1 MNLTSKTIWLRTFYP
16 LALFIGILTY
26 LITKALVMQTTC
38 DEAYT
43 VLILSK
49 QPTWDLITYKD
60 SYTNNHILN
69 TLITKGL
76 FAVFGM
82 NHSLA
87 RVPGL
92 VGFLMY
98 FYCSFRFSQKYIID
112 DALSV
117 MFLTVMC
124 CNPYLLDF
132 FALARGYGLSIG
144 LMMVS
149 VYLAANVV
157 FQKKSAAYDLPLSI
171 LAAIL
176 SVYAQFASLHFYLG
190 VNLLFFLYALNQWIT
205 HNDKKEFIKTFVT
218 QIVGFGVLS
227 LLVYLPFKAIIRDNQ
242 IAYYGADGFWE
253 NTISSVISNSIYAQG
268 YFTDAT
274 TPIFKR
280 LLLFVFF
287 IVVAKI
293 AYNLGQ
299 KKNQESEKIYPS
311 VFAALLFSCT
321 ATSVILQ
328 FHLLKNQY
336 VVDRTALFFYPL
348 MALSFPT
355 IALFFG
361 YFKKWAGGFVMAI
374 FILFSLNH
382 LKRGADLSYYRE
394 WWYDV
399 NTYEI
404 LDFLKTEHDKTDKK
418 ETLKLGTTW
427 IFNPSFMYHREK
439 SKLTWIEPLRYSKQP
454 DTTNFY
460 HFYYATNDE
469 IPVLS
474 SKYEKIKEYGYGQ
487 WILMKRRNYDK

>member
-43 VLILSK
+43 VMILSK

-69 TLITKGL
+69 TLSINGL
-76 FAVFGM
+76 FAIFGM

-87 RVPGL
+87 RVPSMF
-92 VGFLMY
+92 GFLMY
-98 FYCSFRFSQKYIID
+98 FYCSYRFSKKYITD

-149 VYLAANVV
+149 IYFAANIV
-157 FQKKSAAYDLPLSI
+157 FEKKSTAYDLPLSI

-190 VNLLFFLYALNQWIT
+190 INLLLFLYALNQWIT
-205 HNDKKEFIKTFVT
+205 YKDKKEFIKTIAT
-218 QIVGFGVLS
+218 QIVGFGVLAI
-227 LLVYLPFKAIIRDNQ
+227 LVYLPFKGIIRDNQ
-242 IAYYGADGFWE
+242 IAYYGAEGFWE
-253 NTISSVISNSIYAQG
+253 NTLTSVIYHGVYAQG

-274 TPIFKR
+274 TPVFKR
-280 LLLFVFF
+280 LLLLVFF

-293 AYNLGQ
+293 AYTFGQ
-299 KKNQESEKIYPS
+299 KKTYESEKAYPS
-311 VFAALLFSCT
+311 VFAAILFSCT
-321 ATSVILQ
+321 AASVILQ

-348 MALSFPT
+348 LALSFPT

-361 YFKKWAGGFVMAI
+361 YFKKWANSFVI
-374 FILFSLNH
+374 LLFILFSLNH
-382 LKRGADLSYYRE
+382 VKRGANLTSYRE

-404 LDFLKTEHDKTDKK
+404 LDFLKAEYEKTDKK
-418 ETLKLGTTW
+418 ETLKFGTTW
-427 IFNPSFMYHREK
+427 IFNPSFMYHSEK
-439 SKLTWIEPLRYSKQP
+439 NKLTWLEPLHYNKQP
-454 DTTNFY
+454 DTTTFF
-460 HFYYATNDE
+460 HFYYATNE
-469 IPVLS
+469 EVPALS
-474 SKYEKIKEYGYGQ
+474 SKYEKIKDYGSGQ
-487 WILMKRRNYDK
+487 WFLMKRKVNDK

>member
-1 MNLTSKTIWLRTFYP
+1 MNLKSKTIWLRAIYP

-26 LITKALVMQTTC
+26 LITKALVLQTTC

-43 VLILSK
+43 VMVLSK

-69 TLITKGL
+69 TLITNGL
-76 FAVFGM
+76 FAIFGI

-87 RVPGL
+87 RVPSL
-92 VGFLMY
+92 LGFLMY
-98 FYCSFRFSQKYIID
+98 FYFSYRFSKKYITD
-112 DALSV
+112 DTLSV

-144 LMMVS
+144 LLMVS
-149 VYLAANVV
+149 VYFAANVV
-157 FQKKSAAYDLPLSI
+157 FEKKSTAYDLPLSI
-171 LAAIL
+171 AAAIL

-190 VNLLFFLYALNQWIT
+190 INLLLFLYALNQWFT
-205 HNDKKEFIKTFVT
+205 HSNNKEFIKTIVI
-218 QIVGFGVLS
+218 QIVGFGILT
-227 LLVYLPFKAIIRDNQ
+227 LLVYLPFKAILRDNQ
-242 IAYYGADGFWE
+242 IAYYGSEGFWE
-253 NTISSVISNSIYAQG
+253 NTISTVISNSIYSQG
-268 YFTDAT
+268 YFSDAT

-280 LLLFVFF
+280 LLLFAFF

-293 AYNLGQ
+293 AYNFGQ
-299 KKNQESEKIYPS
+299 KKVKESETIYPS
-311 VFAALLFSCT
+311 VFSALLFSCT
-321 ATSVILQ
+321 AASVILQ

-336 VVDRTALFFYPL
+336 VVDRTALFFNPL
-348 MALSFPT
+348 LALSFPT
-355 IALFFG
+355 VAVFFS
-361 YFKKWAGGFVMAI
+361 YFKKWAGSLVILI

-382 LKRGADLSYYRE
+382 LKRGASLKYYRE

-404 LDFLKTEHDKTDKK
+404 LDFLKLEHEKTDKR

-427 IFNPSFMYHREK
+427 IFNPSFTYHREK
-439 SKLTWIEPLRYSKQP
+439 NNLTWIEPLRYNKQP

-460 HFYYATNDE
+460 HFYYATSDE
-469 IPVLS
+469 VAALS
-474 SKYEKIKEYGYGQ
+474 TKYEKLKEYGYGQ
-487 WILMKRRNYDK
+487 WFLMKRKNSNK

>member
-1 MNLTSKTIWLRTFYP
+1 MNFTSKTFWLRTIYP

-43 VLILSK
+43 VMILSK

-69 TLITKGL
+69 TLSINGL
-76 FAVFGM
+76 FAIFGM

-87 RVPGL
+87 RVPSM

-98 FYCSFRFSQKYIID
+98 FYCCFRFSKKYITD
-112 DALSV
+112 DVLSV

-144 LMMVS
+144 FMMVS
-149 VYLAANVV
+149 VYLAANIV
-157 FQKKSAAYDLPLSI
+157 FQKKSTDYELPLSI

-190 VNLLFFLYALNQWIT
+190 INLLLFLYALNQWIT
-205 HNDKKEFIKTFVT
+205 HNDKKEFIKTVVT
-218 QIVGFGVLS
+218 QIVGFGVLAA
-227 LLVYLPFKAIIRDNQ
+227 LVYLPFKGIIRDNQ
-242 IAYYGADGFWE
+242 IAYYGAEGFWE
-253 NTISSVISNSIYAQG
+253 NTLTSVIYHGVYAQG

-274 TPIFKR
+274 TPVFKR
-280 LLLFVFF
+280 LLLLVFF

-293 AYNLGQ
+293 AYTFGQ
-299 KKNQESEKIYPS
+299 KKTDESEKTYPS

-321 ATSVILQ
+321 AASVILQ

-348 MALSFPT
+348 LALSFPT
-355 IALFFG
+355 VALFFG
-361 YFKKWAGGFVMAI
+361 YFKKWAGSLVMVI

-382 LKRGADLSYYRE
+382 VKRGANLTSYRE

-404 LDFLKTEHDKTDKK
+404 LDFLKAEYDKTDKK
-418 ETLKLGTTW
+418 ETMKFGTTW
-427 IFNPSFMYHREK
+427 IFNPSFMYHSEK
-439 SKLTWIEPLRYSKQP
+439 NNLTWIEPLHYNKQP
-454 DTTNFY
+454 DTTTFF
-460 HFYYATNDE
+460 HFYYATNE
-469 IPVLS
+469 EVPALS
-474 SKYEKIKEYGYGQ
+474 SKYEKIKDYGFGQ
-487 WILMKRRNYDK
+487 WFLMKRKNH

>member
-1 MNLTSKTIWLRTFYP
+1 MNLKSSAYWLRTIYP
-16 LALFIGILTY
+16 MALFLGVLAY
-26 LITKALVMQTTC
+26 LVTKALVMQTTC
-38 DEAYT
+38 DESYT
-43 VLILSK
+43 VMILPKKSV
-49 QPTWDLITYKD
+49 WDLVSYKD

-76 FAVFGM
+76 FAIFGTD
-82 NHSLA
+82 HSLA
-87 RVPGL
+87 RVPSL
-92 VGFLMY
+92 LGFLMY
-98 FYCSFRFSQKYIID
+98 FYSIFYFSKKYIKD
-112 DALSV
+112 NALSV

-149 VYLAANVV
+149 VYLASNVV
-157 FQKKSAAYDLPLSI
+157 FQKASTKYDLPLSI

-190 VNLLFFLYALNQWIT
+190 INLLLFLYALNQSFT
-205 HNDKKEFIKTFVT
+205 HGDKKEFIKIFVT
-218 QIVGFGVLS
+218 QIIGFSVLVS
-227 LLVYLPFKAIIRDNQ
+227 LVYLPFKAIMRDNQ
-242 IAYYGADGFWE
+242 IAYYGSEGFWE
-253 NTISSVISNSIYAQG
+253 NTISTVIFNSVYAQG
-268 YFTDAT
+268 YFSDAT

-287 IVVAKI
+287 VVVAKI
-293 AYNLGQ
+293 AYNFGQ
-299 KKNQESEKIYPS
+299 KKTAESEKAYPS
-311 VFAALLFSCT
+311 IFVALLFLCT
-321 ATSVILQ
+321 AASVILQ
-328 FHLLKNQY
+328 FHLLKTQY

-348 MALSFPT
+348 LALSFP
-355 IALFFG
+355 IVAIFFS
-361 YFKKWAGGFVMAI
+361 YFKKWAGTLVLLI

-382 LKRGADLSYYRE
+382 IKRGASLKYYRE

-404 LDFLKTEHDKTDKK
+404 LDFLKTEHNKMDKK

-427 IFNPSFMYHREK
+427 IFHPSFLYHREK
-439 SKLTWIEPLRYSKQP
+439 SDATWIEPLRFNKQP

-469 IPVLS
+469 VAALS
-474 SKYEKIKEYGYGQ
+474 TRYEKIKDYGFGQ
-487 WILMKRRNYDK
+487 WFLMKRKDK